1 MQYKIQG
8 TPSAE
13 VSAEQAE
20 AWHGVMAASLGHDLP
35 GQPVPTRAQLTV
47 PPLQSRRLVWM
58 AAGPGGPVA
67 GVASLRLFDAPGMDH
82 LSELDL
88 HVRPELRR
96 GGAGSLL
103 LAAAVAAARAEGRRA
118 MITAVAADGPGDA
131 FCAARG
137 LRRVLTLRHL
147 LLDLAQA
154 DCREADTA
162 RPGYDLAFWTGTVPD
177 GLAAA
182 FAEAKNAMNDMP
194 TGEMDYGAR
203 RWDAAAVR
211 EMAKVLDD
219 RGDTLLTLAALHG
232 ETMAGYTEIV
242 IRAGEQRR
250 AAQYDTAVVP
260 AHRGHGLGLWLKA
273 TMVRRLRA
281 EHPGLAE
288 VETDTAESNVHMLAV
303 NERLGYRT
311 HRSTHEY
318 QFDL

>member
-1 MQYKIQG
+1 MPYTIKG
-8 TPSAE
+8 TP
-13 VSAEQAE
+13 SAEQAE
-20 AWHGVMAASLGHDLP
+20 AWHGVVAASLGHDLP
-35 GQPVPTRAQLTV
+35 GQPMPTRAQLTV
-47 PPLQSRRLVWM
+47 PPLRSRRLVWT
-58 AAGPGGPVA
+58 AAEPGGPVA
-67 GVASLRLFDAPGMDH
+67 GVAALRLFDAPGMDH

-88 HVRPELRR
+88 HVRPERRR

-103 LAAAVAAARAEGRRA
+103 LAAAVSAARAERRRA

-177 GLAAA
+177 GLAGA
-182 FAEAKNAMNDMP
+182 FAEAKNAMP
-194 TGEMDYGAR
+194 TGETDHGAR

-211 EMAKVLDD
+211 EMAKVMAD

-242 IRAGEQRR
+242 IRAGELRR
-250 AAQYDTAVVP
+250 AAQYGTAVVP
-260 AHRGHGLGLWLKA
+260 AHRGHGLGIWLKA

-281 EHPGLAE
+281 EHPGLTE
-288 VETDTAESNVHMLAV
+288 VETDTAADDAHMLAV
-303 NERLGYRT
+303 NERLGYRACRDT
-311 HRSTHEY
+311 HQY

>member
-20 AWHGVMAASLGHDLP
+20 TWHGVIAASLGHDLP

-47 PPLQSRRLVWM
+47 PPLHSRRLVWM
-58 AAGPGGPVA
+58 AAEPGGPVA

-118 MITAVAADGPGDA
+118 MITAVAAGGPGDA

-177 GLAAA
+177 GLADA

-211 EMAKVLDD
+211 EMAKVLAD
-219 RGDTLLTLAALHG
+219 RRDTLLTLAALHG

-242 IRAGEQRR
+242 IRSGERRR

-273 TMVRRLRA
+273 TMVRRLRV
-281 EHPGLAE
+281 EHPDLAE
-288 VETDTAESNVHMLAV
+288 VETDTAEDNVHMLAV
-303 NERLGYRT
+303 NERLGYRA